1 MTITEPFLPFPFAI
15 EVSIHDRNWDF
26 LLTVDETGQ
35 VFEAS
40 PAVFELPK
48 ITQKLS
54 IGETEDQLERK
65 LWAYAKLLKYLL
77 PLALA
82 GKLPSYA
89 QQLAPLLEEIKR
101 RLQERGL
108 LWRQIPLET
117 IPYSFA
123 KQVLEA
129 FDVNAEESSNLKE
142 LWEKVVFIIEN
153 PNSWPINEIRFLGY
167 NHPGFST
174 GFFPAITPFYDANF
188 QPAFFENLQTA
199 KSASVKRYL
208 LEELA
213 RPSCLPY
220 SSGILFA
227 LSDYTDGDKDI
238 HDGIL
243 QFYAQSSN
251 LDDYHF
257 EKIMDILK
265 QYPSSRT
272 KEIGLEI
279 LRANKRR
286 SALHVT
292 KILIDIGVP
301 QGEIV
306 AIMMPLFKSADP
318 QISEAAYHIF
328 GECISKDFLPS
339 ATETLD
345 LYVSALSKQ
354 QESYI
359 TNYVSGIAYKTGIH
373 LLTNR
378 LYDLLQHEI
387 PSVREGILGLI
398 IGLYHRK
405 QVSFAAFMSP
415 QMVDRYWDLTNDLNS
430 KVVIMAIRMISIIGF
445 EQKKK
450 NYIDLLL
457 EIARKTQDE
466 HIRSAAIRSIND
478 ILEAIP
484 YQYQIES
491 FYLEVLEDTDYYSRY
506 ETLYGLR
513 FSPDRAFKRFLREK
527 YKDDSFDLVRMGAV
541 NLFRVPFRGMNIY
554 MQETFERLKRLFTP
568 KVY

>member
-1 MTITEPFLPFPFAI
+1 MNIAEPFLPFPFAI
-15 EVSIHDRNWDF
+15 QVNIHDRSWDF
-26 LLTVDETGQ
+26 LLSIDETGQ
-35 VFEAS
+35 VLEAI
-40 PAVFELPK
+40 PAVFELPV
-48 ITQKLS
+48 ITQKLT
-54 IGETEDQLERK
+54 IGETDGQLERK
-65 LWAYAKLLKYLL
+65 LWAYPNLLKYLL

-82 GKLPSYA
+82 GKLPSHA
-89 QQLAPLLEEIKR
+89 QKLEPLLEEIKQ
-101 RLQERGL
+101 RLQKRGL
-108 LWRQIPLET
+108 MWQQIPFET
-117 IPYSFA
+117 IPDSFA

-129 FDVNAEESSNLKE
+129 FGANAEESSNLKE

-153 PNSWPINEIRFLGY
+153 PNSWPINEVRFLGY
-167 NHPGFST
+167 NHPGFAAV
-174 GFFPAITPFYDANF
+174 FFPAITPFYEANF
-188 QPAFFENLQTA
+188 QPAFFENLQNA
-199 KSASVKRYL
+199 KSARVKRYL

-238 HDGIL
+238 YDGIL

-265 QYPSSRT
+265 QYPTPRT
-272 KEIGLEI
+272 KEIGIEI
-279 LRANKRR
+279 LHANKRR

-306 AIMMPLFKSADP
+306 AIMMPFFKSADP
-318 QISEAAYHIF
+318 YIAEAAYSIF
-328 GECISKDFLPS
+328 GECISKEFLPS

-345 LYVSALSKQ
+345 LYVIALSKQ
-354 QESYI
+354 RESYI
-359 TNYVSGIAYKTGIH
+359 TNYVSGIASKTGIH
-373 LLTNR
+373 LLTNQ

-415 QMVDRYWDLTNDLNS
+415 QMVDRYWNLTNDPNS
-430 KVVIMAIRMISIIGF
+430 KVSIMAIRMISIIGF
-445 EQKKK
+445 EQKRE

-457 EIARKTQDE
+457 EIAGKTQDE
-466 HIRSAAIRSIND
+466 NILSAAIRSIND
-478 ILEAIP
+478 ILEVIP
-484 YQYQIES
+484 YQFQIEPL
-491 FYLEVLEDTDYYSRY
+491 YLEVLEVTDYFSRY

-513 FSPDRAFKRFLREK
+513 FSPNRAFKRRLQKK
-527 YKDDSFDLVRMGAV
+527 YKDDAFDLVRMGAM
-541 NLFRVPFRGMNIY
+541 NLFRVPFRGLRIY
-554 MQETFERLKRLFTP
+554 WLETSERFKRIFRHET
-568 KVY
+568 Y